1 MRKKITALSLFL
13 LAMIGFSANAVT
25 YTWSIDG
32 EVVQDGASL
41 QSFSEVTLTV
51 SDVTGTFDGGFG
63 NVSDSGVYTSEGK
76 YVSGFSNMSW
86 YYPEQVDDTTY
97 KMVLPIQSD
106 AVYPDYP
113 MTSKGNYY
121 VCIPEGV
128 FIFDYKWNSETN
140 QADGDRNPELRFN
153 FSLDPVPGYVSKDNV
168 TVAPEEGILK
178 SLPEM
183 WEVALNNEDLTSIEF
198 VGTQKPMFYMNS
210 GTNFELDV
218 QIADNTIY
226 LIPSQDLKDKF
237 ADLYNG
243 DYRVII
249 FKDSF
254 KFNGDDAKTNDLIQL
269 WYTIPETAEWKTYMT
284 YPAPPEERWDD
295 SVGDYVEVPSI
306 VSSLGRIDLYFNDQ
320 GAEVVVPAEATDLSN
335 VPYVACFDEQLQQ
348 WKPLAFYDAE
358 VIPSVEDEYGD
369 MSYPG
374 VRLSF
379 KPEDA
384 GMVFPEATYRVIVPG
399 GAYTVNIPE
408 SRYGDP
414 AKTLES
420 KLLSLEYQLKTRPEV
435 STTPVWGIKEGA
447 ELESFV
453 GTTVAFAGL
462 KNVAMVDNYSVAAM
476 LYRKNADGS
485 ETELG
490 RMTVGVNDES
500 TGETVITVDE
510 NGAFPVTMD
519 ENVFEPFF
527 PLDVDG
533 EYCIRMPFN
542 VLKLEGFNDLV
553 NEASELNFTINNNS
567 LIKTEYCTIDPAP
580 CEISAYPQKLTITI
594 DNEAIE
600 TLELGTMKIGRAHV

>member
-63 NVSDSGVYTSEGK
+63 NVSDSGVYTSEGR

-140 QADGDRNPELRFN
+140 QAEGERNPELRFN

-226 LIPSQDLKDKF
+226 LIPSQDLYDEF
-237 ADLYNG
+237 AVLYDG

-249 FKDSF
+249 YKDSF

-269 WYTIPETAEWKTYMT
+269 WYTIPETVDWNKNMT
-284 YPAPPEERWDD
+284 FPLPAQTRYDWNTGENIL
-295 SVGDYVEVPSI
+295 VPSI
-306 VSSLGRIDLYFNDQ
+306 VSSLGRIDLYFYEK
-320 GAEVVVPAEATDLSN
+320 GEVIFNEEASDWSN
-335 VPYVACFDEQLQQ
+335 VPYVAYLDEQFQQ
-348 WKPLAFYDAE
+348 WIPLAFYEAE
-358 VIPSVEDEYGD
+358 VIPSVEDEYGY

-379 KPEDA
+379 KDDYA

-414 AKTLES
+414 AKTLDS

-435 STTPVWGIKEGA
+435 STTPVWGIEQGA
-447 ELESFV
+447 ELESFE

-462 KNVAMVDNYSVAAM
+462 KNVALVDEYGVAAM

-490 RMTVGVNDES
+490 RMTTGVNDES
-500 TGETVITVDE
+500 TDWKTVITVDE

-519 ENVFEPFF
+519 EDVFKPFF

-567 LIKTEYCTIDPAP
+567 
-580 CEISAYPQKLTITI
+580 
-594 DNEAIE
+594 
-600 TLELGTMKIGRAHV
+600 